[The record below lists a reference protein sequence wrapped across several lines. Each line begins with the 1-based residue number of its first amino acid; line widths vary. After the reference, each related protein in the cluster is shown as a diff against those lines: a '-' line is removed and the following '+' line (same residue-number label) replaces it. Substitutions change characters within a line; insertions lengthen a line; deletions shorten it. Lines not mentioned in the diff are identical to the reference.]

1 MIVGEEFKLFIKNM
15 GLKDDDFVAIDDG
28 GLSLVVLNNELQEVG
43 RYEVGGIPEE
53 ESTFDNED

>member
-1 MIVGEEFKLFIKNM
+1 MIVSEEFKLFIKNM
-15 GLKDDDFVAIDDG
+15 GLKDDDFVAIDDD

-53 ESTFDNED
+53 DEEND